1 MCLGNKMIVYL
12 QSCVK
17 HRSEVAQVGCH
28 LVLSGVTE
36 LSVSSVERSK
46 RWNPEFVDSAVKF
59 LNEHSDEKFCKLEN
73 TSMTDDSVTNSNSL
87 NGCFNKAVIVGEVV
101 GSVVFVREN

>member
-1 MCLGNKMIVYL
+1 MVSLNC
-12 QSCVK
+12 QSPQWRK
-17 HRSEVAQVGCH
+17 
-28 LVLSGVTE
+28 
-36 LSVSSVERSK
+36 SK

-101 GSVVFVREN
+101 GSVVSVREN